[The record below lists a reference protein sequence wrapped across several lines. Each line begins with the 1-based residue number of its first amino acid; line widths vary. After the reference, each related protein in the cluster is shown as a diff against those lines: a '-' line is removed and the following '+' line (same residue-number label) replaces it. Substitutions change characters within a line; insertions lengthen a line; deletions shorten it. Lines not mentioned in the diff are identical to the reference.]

1 MLSHELL
8 LVRNKT
14 TFISV
19 TDAADSDCRIIES
32 LFVFLLIIF
41 IVLFLLYDAY
51 HVCCRSSDWSGPFTT
66 ADGAVTY
73 TVSK

>member
-51 HVCCRSSDWSGPFTT
+51 HVCCRSSGLFTT
-66 ADGAVTY
+66 ADGAVTH